1 MKNIIGLTSSPS
13 YWVVQVAGGYMRG
26 CDVLKWRAVRMI
38 RMLKLVI
45 SNEIAQVQPS
55 AVPQVGK
62 FRAGEVLECR
72 ASKERVLVIGC
83 DKQGSAAVLMPLPDG
98 ELYETRIEDMKGW
111 ESSYLAGP
119 RLVELCRK
127 SSDKVEWSCYM
138 PNFDTALALWQK
150 VDAV

>member
-1 MKNIIGLTSSPS
+1 
-13 YWVVQVAGGYMRG
+13 
-26 CDVLKWRAVRMI
+26 MI

-150 VDAV
+150 VDAVRPRQFKVLIHTQHPDELAVLESCGYFGSKSARTR